1 MKRFMVIIGVLV
13 YAMCISGCGSKGI
26 KAPKASEQYAGMAWK
41 TVYEEEGNF
50 LRLRKVSFE
59 PVEADALR
67 LVVTSTWGSEKGH
80 VFAFDAL

>member
-1 MKRFMVIIGVLV
+1 
-13 YAMCISGCGSKGI
+13 
-26 KAPKASEQYAGMAWK
+26 MAWK
-41 TVYEEEGNF
+41 TVYEEDGNF